1 MKIRVRTEQSEA
13 CQEEK
18 PQAALTLQG
27 LLAHPR
33 RMLEHHWLGFSFS
46 APAPDTGAW
55 FLFMAYIHVNKA
67 RSIPGCP
74 AMKVTVGPF
83 CSMTVSSVPSTN
95 KAGPSGSVLPST
107 LLILK
112 INNTWR

>member
-13 CQEEK
+13 CQGEK
-18 PQAALTLQG
+18 PHAALTLQG

-46 APAPDTGAW
+46 APAPVTGAW
-55 FLFMAYIHVNKA
+55 FLAYIHVNKA
-67 RSIPGCP
+67 RSIPGYP
-74 AMKVTVGPF
+74 AMKVTIGPF
-83 CSMTVSSVPSTN
+83 CLVTVSSVPSTN